1 MDIIN
6 LEIDGNSTYLMTY
19 LGDLY
24 LPHRT
29 LILLV
34 VIGITL
40 RCVKLFRERK
50 QMDNLGFDKVVSID
64 HLTDDELDIV
74 ADILKDFKQWLDY
87 PLRVWYPQRVA

>member
-1 MDIIN
+1 MVSLEGSLITRLGEMRTMDMIN

-50 QMDNLGFDKVVSID
+50 
-64 HLTDDELDIV
+64 
-74 ADILKDFKQWLDY
+74 
-87 PLRVWYPQRVA
+87 

>member
-1 MDIIN
+1 MVSLEGSLITRLGEMRTMDMIN

-29 LILLV
+29 LILLL

-40 RCVKLFRERK
+40 RCVKLFRER
-50 QMDNLGFDKVVSID
+50 
-64 HLTDDELDIV
+64 
-74 ADILKDFKQWLDY
+74 
-87 PLRVWYPQRVA
+87 R

>member
-1 MDIIN
+1 MEMIN

-50 QMDNLGFDKVVSID
+50 
-64 HLTDDELDIV
+64 
-74 ADILKDFKQWLDY
+74 
-87 PLRVWYPQRVA
+87 

>member
-1 MDIIN
+1 MEMIN

-40 RCVKLFRERK
+40 RSIKLFRERK
-50 QMDNLGFDKVVSID
+50 
-64 HLTDDELDIV
+64 
-74 ADILKDFKQWLDY
+74 
-87 PLRVWYPQRVA
+87 

>member
-19 LGDLY
+19 LGDLF

-34 VIGITL
+34 VIAITL
-40 RCVKLFRERK
+40 RSIKLFRERK
-50 QMDNLGFDKVVSID
+50 
-64 HLTDDELDIV
+64 
-74 ADILKDFKQWLDY
+74 
-87 PLRVWYPQRVA
+87 

>member
-29 LILLV
+29 LILMA
-34 VIGITL
+34 VIAITL
-40 RCVKLFRERK
+40 RSIKLFRERK
-50 QMDNLGFDKVVSID
+50 
-64 HLTDDELDIV
+64 
-74 ADILKDFKQWLDY
+74 
-87 PLRVWYPQRVA
+87 

>member
-1 MDIIN
+1 MVSLEGSLITRLGEMRTMDMIN

-29 LILLV
+29 IILLV

-50 QMDNLGFDKVVSID
+50 
-64 HLTDDELDIV
+64 
-74 ADILKDFKQWLDY
+74 
-87 PLRVWYPQRVA
+87 

>member
-1 MDIIN
+1 MEMIN

-29 LILLV
+29 LILLL

-40 RCVKLFRERK
+40 RSIKLFRERK
-50 QMDNLGFDKVVSID
+50 
-64 HLTDDELDIV
+64 
-74 ADILKDFKQWLDY
+74 
-87 PLRVWYPQRVA
+87 

>member
-1 MDIIN
+1 MELFN

-29 LILLV
+29 IILLV

-50 QMDNLGFDKVVSID
+50 
-64 HLTDDELDIV
+64 
-74 ADILKDFKQWLDY
+74 
-87 PLRVWYPQRVA
+87 

>member
-1 MDIIN
+1 MVSLEGSLITRLGEMRTMDIIN

-50 QMDNLGFDKVVSID
+50 
-64 HLTDDELDIV
+64 
-74 ADILKDFKQWLDY
+74 
-87 PLRVWYPQRVA
+87 

>member
-1 MDIIN
+1 MVSLEGSLITRLGEMRTMDIIN

-19 LGDLY
+19 LGDLF

-34 VIGITL
+34 VIAITL

-50 QMDNLGFDKVVSID
+50 
-64 HLTDDELDIV
+64 
-74 ADILKDFKQWLDY
+74 
-87 PLRVWYPQRVA
+87 

>member
-1 MDIIN
+1 MVSLEGSLITRLGEMRTMDIIN

-29 LILLV
+29 LILLL

-40 RCVKLFRERK
+40 RSIKLFRERK
-50 QMDNLGFDKVVSID
+50 
-64 HLTDDELDIV
+64 
-74 ADILKDFKQWLDY
+74 
-87 PLRVWYPQRVA
+87 